1 MLPGVPKHLKSIN
14 ICIQKLDAKTVC
26 NKTPDKCRNCS
37 KMVPLGRARG
47 GRRTKGFVSFL
58 ARARLGAQNGPKTSP
73 RGSKW
78 PRDLPQE
85 PPRAL
90 QRTIFDDSGSSL
102 GSFGHDF
109 QVFSQT
115 VFYPIRVTI
124 FHVVSVLL
132 LGPSKGYM
140 QKLEPNHVCTET
152 CRLSYAQT
160 NNTSIYGHVFPYPR
174 LGHGG
179 GEAEG
184 TWIYIYICEP

>member
-1 MLPGVPKHLKSIN
+1 M
-14 ICIQKLDAKTVC
+14 QKLLK
-26 NKTPDKCRNCS
+26 
-37 KMVPLGRARG
+37 
-47 GRRTKGFVSFL
+47 
-58 ARARLGAQNGPKTSP
+58 NGPPGKGQGRSTNQGFRLFFGSGP
-73 RGSKW
+73 PWGSKW

-184 TWIYIYICEP
+184 TWIYYVCEP